1 METQSSSAFSANA
14 ATANEKPA
22 QALSRLGRIKRQLL
36 DTNDWAGIA
45 ATRPVKM
52 SFTPTQELE
61 RFGKRRKLTE
71 ADHDRLVP
79 SGKTGHFDL
88 SMSHERTPRAPSEFG
103 TTGDVNIRIHGAPVN
118 TQYPTSKQCRRNNES
133 SQPMLLD
140 RVEPD
145 CMDQGSP
152 GRIYDERDR
161 ERTHSSL
168 LLSSNECPRIMSLL
182 KQASSFMPS
191 RTGSPERSVS
201 QSNDETSFI
210 DRSSSLI
217 RHSKQPSRSLVS
229 SSPGLYHPMP
239 QPLWRFT
246 IDDQVAAE
254 LEAESNAVG
263 TSIYM
268 PHYQEPYENGITN
281 SYTTSKFQFELM
293 QGLGHTAPDTQST
306 LSNQCSGWLPE
317 PRHQIQRFVGQE
329 TQRDTSYVAT
339 PPNLVDYGRS
349 IRDEPGPRTN
359 NMGHCVSPVKLFG
372 QTVAIDGGTVDSIQ
386 NHRQLPYGNQ
396 HELYQ
401 FQYGA
406 LPVQYITPSPQPLE
420 YLKIPAQR
428 HIL

>member
-1 METQSSSAFSANA
+1 METQSSSASSANA
-14 ATANEKPA
+14 ARANEKPA
-22 QALSRLGRIKRQLL
+22 QALSRLDRIKRQLL
-36 DTNDWAGIA
+36 DTNDWVGIA

-52 SFTPTQELE
+52 SFIPTQELE

-79 SGKTGHFDL
+79 SGRAGHFDL

-103 TTGDVNIRIHGAPVN
+103 TTGDVDIRIHGARVN
-118 TQYPTSKQCRRNNES
+118 TQYPRSKQCRRNTES

-140 RVEPD
+140 SGGSD

-152 GRIYDERDR
+152 GGIYDERDR

-168 LLSSNECPRIMSLL
+168 LLSSNECPRSMGLS
-182 KQASSFMPS
+182 KQSSSFMPS
-191 RTGSPERSVS
+191 RTGSPERSVF
-201 QSNDETSFI
+201 QSDDETRFI
-210 DRSSSLI
+210 DRSSPLI
-217 RHSKQPSRSLVS
+217 GHSKQPSRSLVS
-229 SSPGLYHPMP
+229 SGPGLYHPMP
-239 QPLWRFT
+239 QALRSFT

-281 SYTTSKFQFELM
+281 SYTTSKFQSELM
-293 QGLGHTAPDTQST
+293 QGLEHTAPDTQST
-306 LSNQCSGWLPE
+306 SSNQCSGWLPE

-329 TQRDTSYVAT
+329 TQRDTSSVAT
-339 PPNLVDYGRS
+339 PPNLVDYGCS
-349 IRDEPGPRTN
+349 IRHEPGPRTN

-372 QTVAIDGGTVDSIQ
+372 QTVAIYGGTVDSIQ

-401 FQYGA
+401 SQYGA
-406 LPVQYITPSPQPLE
+406 LP
-420 YLKIPAQR
+420 AQ
-428 HIL
+428 